1 MRILIS
7 SLVISASALL
17 SSPALVVAQEQP
29 LAPLPPALPRTHT
42 PHPTT
47 AAITAA
53 DLMTRLYLFADDSMQ
68 GRDHGS
74 RGNAKGTAYI
84 AAEVQ
89 RMGLIPAGDSG
100 TYFQNI
106 PDPECR
112 PVLMDVSMRIGNAP
126 LMIIQDFLPVG
137 PHSLHDTVLDVVY
150 GGETNAPMVLTPQ
163 QLSGKLVVFTV
174 PSATRIDS
182 LVPIPSVAGAA
193 GVALVVLDSI
203 APRRRARMF
212 DRNMVLHTRPASPV
226 ILLSGAAA
234 QRLFGKALG
243 QVIPGAVGLR
253 VAVAYTFVASA
264 RNVVAI
270 LPGSDPVLGKEY
282 VAMGAH
288 NDHIGWQLTSVGD
301 HDSLRAYTHF
311 ASPRGAEQGGGE
323 AHATRAQMES
333 INAALARLRRLN
345 PPRRDSIFNG
355 ADDDGSA
362 SMGMLEI
369 AEQLAAMPVKPK
381 RSIIFVWYGN
391 EESGESG
398 SDWFVAHPPIPRDS
412 IVADLDADMIG
423 RGDASDFPGGGP
435 NYMWI
440 VDSHAR
446 SMEFANL
453 IERVN
458 QEDHH
463 HFVFDYVRSARYSG
477 ASDDGPFM
485 AFCPV
490 AVFSTGVHS
499 DYHMVTDEPEYI
511 DYEKMARVTAF
522 ISDVAVHVADLD
534 HRLVSDHSSP

>member
-1 MRILIS
+1 MSHLAIG
-7 SLVISASALL
+7 AALL
-17 SSPALVVAQEQP
+17 LAHPVLVVAQEQP
-29 LAPLPPALPRTHT
+29 LAPLPPALPRTH
-42 PHPTT
+42 PPQPTT
-47 AAITAA
+47 PAITAA
-53 DLMTRLYLFADDSMQ
+53 DLMTRLYIFADDSLQ

-89 RMGLIPAGDSG
+89 RMGLMPAGDSG
-100 TYFQNI
+100 TFFQNI
-106 PDPECR
+106 PDPACR

-126 LMIIQDFLPVG
+126 LTIGQDFLPVG
-137 PHSLHDTVLDVVY
+137 PHSLHNAALDVVY
-150 GGETNAPMVLTPQ
+150 GGQTGTPFTLTPRQ
-163 QLSGKLVVFTV
+163 VSGKLVVFTV
-174 PSATRIDS
+174 PAATRIDS

-203 APRRRARMF
+203 APRRRARMV
-212 DRNMVLHTRPASPV
+212 DRNMVLHTRPESPV

-243 QVIPGAVGLR
+243 ELLPGATGMPA
-253 VAVAYTFVASA
+253 AVAYTFVASA

-270 LPGSDPVLGKEY
+270 LPGSDPVLRKEY

-311 ASPRGAEQGGGE
+311 ASPRGAEQGGGN
-323 AHATRAQMES
+323 AHATPAQMDS
-333 INAALARLRRLN
+333 INAALTTLRKLN
-345 PPRRDSIFNG
+345 SPRRDSIFNG

-381 RSIIFVWYGN
+381 RSIIFVWYAN
-391 EESGESG
+391 EEDGESG
-398 SDWFVAHPPIPRDS
+398 SSWFVAHLPVPRDA

-435 NYMWI
+435 NYMWV

-446 SMEFANL
+446 STEFANL

-458 QEDHH
+458 RDDRHD
-463 HFVFDYVRSARYSG
+463 FVFDYVRSARYAG

-485 AFCPV
+485 DLCPV

-511 DYEKMARVTAF
+511 DYAKMARVTAL
-522 ISDVAVHVADLD
+522 ISDVAVHVANLD
-534 HRLVSDHSSP
+534 HRLASDHSPSH